1 MSAIGAV
8 LGKLGKVPF
17 IVWLWILQ
25 LFLLINAPLIAPAE
39 QVDTLRTI
47 LIIYIIA
54 ELMFLD
60 FLPRVPGGRMN
71 FNQSIPWMVGG
82 FIVAV
87 IVVTGVGFVHGL
99 SAQTYALSAPIYLIV
114 LNAIV
119 IGVAETF
126 IFQAT
131 LPALITPIP
140 AQILF
145 GVFHASAY
153 QGDIMAVILATFAG
167 FVFYA
172 ITKYTNM
179 FAACGVHAGYNVAVL
194 KLLQVI

>member
-25 LFLLINAPLIAPAE
+25 LFLLVNAPVIAPPE

-47 LIIYIIA
+47 MIVYMIA

-60 FLPRVPGGRMN
+60 FLPRVPGAKMN
-71 FNQSIPWMVGG
+71 LNQSIPWMVGG
-82 FIVAV
+82 FVVAV
-87 IVVTGVGFVHGL
+87 VVVTGVGFVQGL

-114 LNAIV
+114 LNAVV

-145 GVFHASAY
+145 GIFHTSAY
-153 QGDIMAVILATFAG
+153 GGDIMAVILAILAG

-179 FAACGVHAGYNVAVL
+179 YTAMGAHAGYNVAVL
-194 KLLQVI
+194 HLLTVI

>member
-17 IVWLWILQ
+17 IVWLWIAQ
-25 LFLLINAPLIAPAE
+25 LFLLIQAPSIVAPD
-39 QVDTLRTI
+39 QVDTLQTI
-47 LIIYIIA
+47 LIVYIVA

-60 FLPRVPGGRMN
+60 FLPRVPGAKMN
-71 FNQSIPWMVGG
+71 FNQAIPWMVGG
-82 FIVAV
+82 FVVAV
-87 IVVTGVGFVHGL
+87 VVVTGVGFVRGL
-99 SAQTYALSAPIYLIV
+99 GVQNYALSAALYLIV
-114 LNAIV
+114 LHAIV

-131 LPALITPIP
+131 LPTLITPVP

-153 QGDIMAVILATFAG
+153 GGDIVAIILAIMAG

-179 FAACGVHAGYNVAVL
+179 YTAMGVHAGYNVAVL
-194 KLLQVI
+194 HLLEVI